1 MSDFNHFQIESRKTA
16 IYPESLKGIYPVL
29 GLCGETG
36 EVAEKVKK
44 LYRDSQGI
52 VTPEFRQ
59 ALMMELGDVLWYIA
73 NIASDYTISLDDIAQ
88 ANLIKLKDRRAR
100 SVLGGEGDER

>member
-1 MSDFNHFQIESRKTA
+1 MSDFNDYQIQARKTA
-16 IYPESLKGIYPVL
+16 IYPDRLKGIYPVL
-29 GLCGETG
+29 GMCGEAG

-44 LYRDSQGI
+44 LHRDAGGV

-59 ALMMELGDVLWYIA
+59 SLMMELGDVLWYVA
-73 NIASDYTISLDDIAQ
+73 NIASDYTVSLDDIAK
-88 ANLIKLKDRRAR
+88 ANLIKLKDRAAR